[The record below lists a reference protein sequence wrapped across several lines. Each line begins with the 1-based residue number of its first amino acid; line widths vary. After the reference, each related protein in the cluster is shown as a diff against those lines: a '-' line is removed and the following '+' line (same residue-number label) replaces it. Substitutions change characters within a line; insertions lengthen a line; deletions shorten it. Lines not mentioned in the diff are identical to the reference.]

1 MKCPH
6 CGKKLPPNK
15 VRARC
20 GRSRWEGM
28 SAEERSAAT
37 SQAAKARWAGMT
49 QAERSEAASQ
59 AAKARWA
66 AVQTT
71 KPNKK

>member
-1 MKCPH
+1 
-6 CGKKLPPNK
+6 
-15 VRARC
+15 
-20 GRSRWEGM
+20 M